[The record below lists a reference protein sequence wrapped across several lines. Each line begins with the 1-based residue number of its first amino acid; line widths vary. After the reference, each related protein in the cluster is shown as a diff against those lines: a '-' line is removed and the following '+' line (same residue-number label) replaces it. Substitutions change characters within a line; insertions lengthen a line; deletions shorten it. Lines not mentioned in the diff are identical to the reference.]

1 MSTWYS
7 AVVRCPAC
15 EHTFEGRFVRG
26 ANAARAPELREAA
39 LAGTLNRPPCPACGR
54 AHAMDAT
61 LVYADPP
68 RGHWI
73 SVARRGELAEWAT
86 IERAAVA
93 AFQTS
98 LETAVAEA
106 FAGARVR
113 VVFDLDELRERLAIW
128 DAGLDDGVLECV
140 KLSCLRERPEL
151 RGPGERIRVARIA
164 AAAITMH
171 VLDGATPELVRGGF
185 EIPCALV
192 EQVAGDPAWR
202 AQFPEL
208 FGAGFVSIDRYLR

>member
-1 MSTWYS
+1 
-7 AVVRCPAC
+7 
-15 EHTFEGRFVRG
+15 VRG
-26 ANAARAPELREAA
+26 ANAERAPELRVAA
-39 LAGTLNRPPCPACGR
+39 LAGTLNRLPCPACGQV
-54 AHAMDAT
+54 HAMDAP

-73 SVARRGELAEWAT
+73 SVATRGELAGW
-86 IERAAVA
+86 AAVERTA
-93 AFQTS
+93 VTAFQTS
-98 LETAVAEA
+98 LETAVADA

-128 DAGLDDGVLECV
+128 DAGLDDGVIECV
-140 KLSCLRERPEL
+140 KLSCLRERPDI
-151 RGPGERIRVARIA
+151 RGPGERIRVVRIA
-164 AAAITMH
+164 AATVTMH

-185 EIPCALV
+185 EIPRAV
-192 EQVAGDPAWR
+192 VDSVAGDADWR